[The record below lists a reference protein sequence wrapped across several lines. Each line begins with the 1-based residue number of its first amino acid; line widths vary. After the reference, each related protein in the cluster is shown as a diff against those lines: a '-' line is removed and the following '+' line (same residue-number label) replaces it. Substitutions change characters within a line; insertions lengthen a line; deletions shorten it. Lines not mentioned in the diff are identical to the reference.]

1 MTSSIYLKNEMTIKD
16 LEQCFPN
23 DARINL
29 GQKWWFVGIDLAPT
43 DSLESG
49 VAVLDR
55 TRSLMRMDKF
65 TEDEEMLSL
74 LKNLSCS
81 ENILVVMDIPK
92 SLSIQ
97 SKWRQQE
104 LKMHP
109 LSMRNAPKNSIVP
122 SERYSERARNFYLE
136 LEKMGILTFGFFTP
150 HAKLRYNL
158 NIPYRHRSSL
168 GCRALQASVKQS
180 LGIQNLPTNLVA
192 SSVLDAMLAAY
203 TSWLMC
209 YGQED
214 KHFKLYSDNEKRL
227 YIDPLTILAKP
238 ARTKRSRHYYSS
250 PQ

>member
-23 DARINL
+23 DPRINL
-29 GQKWWFVGIDLAPT
+29 AQKWWFVGIDLAPT

-55 TRSLMRMDKF
+55 SRSLMRMDKF
-65 TEDEEMLSL
+65 TDDEEMLSL

-81 ENILVVMDIPK
+81 ENILVAMDIPK

-104 LKMHP
+104 LRMHP
-109 LSMRNAPKNSIVP
+109 LSMRNAPNNAIVP

-136 LEKMGILTFGFFTP
+136 LEKMGILTFGFFTA

-168 GCRALQASVKQS
+168 GCRALQSGVKQS

-203 TSWLMC
+203 TAWLMC
-209 YGQED
+209 YGQD
-214 KHFKLYSDNEKRL
+214 KKHFKLYSDNEKRL
-227 YIDPLTILAKP
+227 YIDPLAVLAKP
-238 ARTKRSRHYYSS
+238 AKTRRGR
-250 PQ
+250 PQY

>member
-23 DARINL
+23 DPRINM

-43 DSLESG
+43 DTLESG
-49 VAVLDR
+49 VVALDR

-65 TEDEEMLSL
+65 TEDDEILAF

-109 LSMRNAPKNSIVP
+109 LSIRNSEKSATVP
-122 SERYSERARNFYLE
+122 TERYCDRAQNFYAE
-136 LEKMGILTFGFFTP
+136 LEKLGILTFGFFTP

-168 GCRALQASVKQS
+168 GCRALQSSVKQC
-180 LGIQNLPTNLVA
+180 LGIQNIPSNLVA
-192 SSVLDAMLAAY
+192 SSVLDAMIAAY
-203 TSWLMC
+203 TAWLCC
-209 YGQED
+209 YGKEE

-227 YIDPLTILAKP
+227 YIDPLAVLASPTKSRRG
-238 ARTKRSRHYYSS
+238 RTY
-250 PQ
+250 Q